1 MADLSYDV
9 RVNTRDAVSSINGLK
24 TALAGLA
31 SAFAIGQVTQFA
43 DSITNLRNKLLTL
56 TPDVAVV
63 NKQFSALA
71 AIAITTR
78 APLEATGDLFF
89 RIQRSAKALGI
100 STQEAATITE
110 SLAKA
115 MSASGLSAGEAAGPL
130 LQLGQALQ
138 SGVFQGD
145 ELRSILEGMPVVAQ
159 ALATEL
165 GVPVGALKKLGS
177 EGQISADVFVRA
189 MRKAKDSIDEA
200 FGRTTPTISS
210 AIEGLRTNAKLAFDQ
225 FENSTQTG
233 RTLGLTIEYLGFQI
247 FKLSKNID
255 DIIQPLGTFLKII
268 GAVAAFTIFGK
279 ALSMIA
285 GLARGIITGFQML
298 GTRLSNVK
306 DILANFGGV
315 MNAVG
320 KNFTGFA
327 EVILYVL
334 SPFAKLVSLIVSGA
348 AALWAWSGISDFID
362 KIKSLG
368 DSTSDGGK
376 ELAAYREELAKMKE
390 GLDDTATASEN
401 AAEIAKQVGMAYAR
415 VSLEMRTQTG
425 NLDRSLKQTRE
436 RLALENEFLSL
447 NKERTQVSA
456 DEIEVAKQ
464 ATDIDIER
472 RNAIQAIR
480 DNLAKL
486 NLEYSQ
492 LAVKDGQR
500 GKELAGQ
507 IGVLKQQITAT
518 GEIYDQHSVGMTR
531 MLRSNQNLK
540 LLEEDRKR
548 TQENIVKSLQDQ
560 FERQQKLS
568 GLISSANDRRVD
580 LQFDLS
586 LRGLSPLRKQIRE
599 IQETSRKAALEA
611 GRSFASAFEGD
622 ETGITPER
630 AEELTAG
637 LDKIA
642 QSYRGIADEQIKSL
656 RVSNDYLT
664 GFTDITN
671 GSLKS
676 LAEFREEFKL
686 GSQNAFLS
694 FKADAMDA
702 GKQAA
707 NSFQTFTSG
716 MEDAFVQFVQ
726 TGKLS
731 FKSLANSIIADLV
744 RIAVRR
750 AIVAAVGGPLGSL
763 FGFANGGPVMGGTP
777 IIVGER
783 GPELFVPQSAGKVI
797 NNSTLKGSGQNNSNM
812 GSGQTMVTYNIQA
825 VDASSFRSL
834 VAKDPSFIYAVTE
847 QGRRSQ
853 PTRSR

>member
-9 RVNTRDAVSSINGLK
+9 RVNTRDAVNSINGLK
-24 TALAGLA
+24 TALTGLA
-31 SAFAIGQVTQFA
+31 SAFAVGQVVQFA
-43 DSITNLRNKLLTL
+43 DSITSLRNKLLTL
-56 TPDVAVV
+56 TPDVNAV
-63 NKQFSALA
+63 NKQFNALA
-71 AIAITTR
+71 AIAITSR

-100 STQEAATITE
+100 STAEAATITE

-177 EGQISADVFVRA
+177 EGQISADVFVKA
-189 MRKAKDSIDEA
+189 MRRARDSIDEA

-233 RTLGLTIEYLGFQI
+233 RTLGATIEYLGFQM

-268 GAVAAFTIFGK
+268 GAVAAFTLFGK
-279 ALSMIA
+279 ALSVIG
-285 GLARGIITGFQML
+285 GLTRGLVSGFQMM
-298 GTRLSNVK
+298 GARISNVK
-306 DILANFGGV
+306 DIISNFGGV

-327 EVILYVL
+327 EVILYIL
-334 SPFAKLVSLIVSGA
+334 SPFAKLVSLIISGA
-348 AALWAWSGISDFID
+348 AALYAWSGISNFID

-368 DSTSDGGK
+368 DSTSDGAL
-376 ELAAYREELAKMKE
+376 ELAEYRAELAKMKE
-390 GLDDTATASEN
+390 GLDDTAGPAENLAN
-401 AAEIAKQVGMAYAR
+401 AAAELAKKLGLAR
-415 VSLEMRTQTG
+415 REMSAEVAG
-425 NLDRSLKQTRE
+425 LDRGLKQTQE
-436 RLALENEFLSL
+436 RLALENEFLKA
-447 NKERTQVSA
+447 NQDRIMVSQS
-456 DEIEVAKQ
+456 EIDIAKML
-464 ATDIDIER
+464 TDIDIER
-472 RNAIQAIR
+472 RNT
-480 DNLAKL
+480 LAGL
-486 NLEYSQ
+486 NDQ
-492 LAVKDGQR
+492 LALQQQAYANMVKKDSEA
-500 GKELAGQ
+500 GKEAAGRIGILREQ
-507 IGVLKQQITAT
+507 IKRT
-518 GEIYDQHSVGMTR
+518 GEVYDKHAVGMARLTQN
-531 MLRSNQNLK
+531 NQNLK
-540 LLEEDRKR
+540 LLEEDRRR
-548 TQENIVKSLQDQ
+548 TQENIIKSIDDQ
-560 FERQQKLS
+560 ISRNQKL
-568 GLISSANDRRVD
+568 GDVIRGINDRRVD
-580 LQFDLS
+580 LKFETS
-586 LRGLSPLRKQIRE
+586 LRGLSPLRKQIANINE
-599 IQETSRKAALEA
+599 EARKAALSA
-611 GRSFASAFEGD
+611 GQAFAQAFEDDG
-622 ETGITPER
+622 TGLTPEK
-630 AEELTAG
+630 AAELTAG
-637 LDKIA
+637 LDQIA
-642 QSYRGIADEQIKSL
+642 NAYKGIADEQIKSL
-656 RVSNDYLT
+656 RVSEQYLS
-664 GFTDITN
+664 GNLD
-671 GSLKS
+671 SLS
-676 LAEFREEFKL
+676 AWREEFKL
-686 GSQNAFLS
+686 GSQNAFIQ
-694 FKADAMDA
+694 FRDDANDA

-707 NSFQTFTSG
+707 NSFSTFTSG

-750 AIVAAVGGPLGSL
+750 AIVAAIGGPLGSL

-797 NNSTLKGSGQNNSNM
+797 NNSTLKGSGQSPSS
-812 GSGQTMVTYNIQA
+812 SGAQTTVNYNIQA
-825 VDASSFRSL
+825 VDAASFRSL